1 MGATSAIDTRR
12 IGWIDLG
19 KMGLPI
25 RERLAAQ
32 RFEVATLAR
41 NSEGPERATRANLQS
56 ASRIRS
62 VVASADI
69 VVSAVR
75 DDAALLDIAF
85 QARRL
90 KETLH
95 ASQIFVEMSTVSPS
109 APRRVAEAMSAIW
122 VRCISSVRVRLNGVG
137 GARSFDGPSVLALPE
152 RRRVKDFYAVF
163 TRKTFVVSDGAE
175 ARYLKLVLNSLVGGT
190 SAFWRKPGPWV
201 VREGWAMLR

>member
-56 ASRIRS
+56 ASQIRS

-85 QARRL
+85 QAGRL

-95 ASQIFVEMSTVSPS
+95 ASQIFVEMSTERPAASC
-109 APRRVAEAMSAIW
+109 RTD
-122 VRCISSVRVRLNGVG
+122 VRNL
-137 GARSFDGPSVLALPE
+137 GAVHFE
-152 RRRVKDFYAVF
+152 RPCQA
-163 TRKTFVVSDGAE
+163 
-175 ARYLKLVLNSLVGGT
+175 
-190 SAFWRKPGPWV
+190 
-201 VREGWAMLR
+201 